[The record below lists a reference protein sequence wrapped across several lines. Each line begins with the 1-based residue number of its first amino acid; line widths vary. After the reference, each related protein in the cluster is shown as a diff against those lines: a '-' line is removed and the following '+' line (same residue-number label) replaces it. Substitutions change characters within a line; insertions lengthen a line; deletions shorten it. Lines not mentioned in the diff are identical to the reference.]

1 MRWMILLALGACAAR
16 TATTAPPAAPT
27 TPTETTTAPAPA
39 PTANTLYRWYCFAD
53 TSGAG
58 TDCLRTLSEC
68 SGAAADWA
76 NDDQDGDG
84 VGDNQSTPC
93 AGQQVAYCYSYV
105 PDDSTT
111 GTSLTLCQETMDS
124 CVSSAGLSGARAGT
138 QTACTE
144 TE

>member
-1 MRWMILLALGACAAR
+1 MRWMILLALGACASR
-16 TATTAPPAAPT
+16 TATTAPPT
-27 TPTETTTAPAPA
+27 TPTTAAAATATAAPA
-39 PTANTLYRWYCFAD
+39 TANALYRWYCFAD

-58 TDCLRTLSEC
+58 TDCVRSLSEC
-68 SGAAADWA
+68 TSAAADWA

-93 AGQQVAYCYSYV
+93 AGQAVAYCYSYV
-105 PDDSTT
+105 PDDSTS
-111 GTSLTLCQETMDS
+111 GDSLTLCQETMDS
-124 CVSSAGLSGARAGT
+124 CVSSAGLSGARPGT